1 MCVNVNLFEY
11 SSPSAARLRGCE
23 AARLRGCEA
32 ANFARYAVLCQVLL
46 QNFCAVFCENVYCFY
61 RCVSLPSQL
70 QYNLFLC
77 EFQREAACAVYRAKF
92 PAPLATS
99 TECEVPRATLQRA
112 RSAKFPAQPCNEHEV
127 RSSPR
132 NLATSTECEVPRAGN
147 DVPVYFHKK
156 PRNL

>member
-1 MCVNVNLFEY
+1 MRPLCVYGVRKIVCVNVNLFGY

-77 EFQREAACAVYRAKF
+77 EFQREAACAHGNQF
-92 PAPLATS
+92 
-99 TECEVPRATLQRA
+99 CPRT
-112 RSAKFPAQPCNEHEV
+112 V
-127 RSSPR
+127 
-132 NLATSTECEVPRAGN
+132 
-147 DVPVYFHKK
+147 
-156 PRNL
+156 